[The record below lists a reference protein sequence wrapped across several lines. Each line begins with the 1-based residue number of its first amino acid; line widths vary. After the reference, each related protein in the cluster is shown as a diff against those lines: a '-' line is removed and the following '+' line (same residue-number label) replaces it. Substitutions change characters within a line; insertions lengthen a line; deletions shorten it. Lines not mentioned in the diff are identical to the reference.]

1 MSTEDLQQAFQ
12 RVRDE
17 VSLLDF
23 LDLLATDA
31 FVSEGL
37 PATADGRRGEWTS
50 QSISQF
56 LAAAHAWAE
65 DPNFG
70 RYPGPKPNSRPPV
83 QRPERAH
90 TLRAKGP

>member
-12 RVRDE
+12 SVRDE

-31 FVSEGL
+31 FVSETL
-37 PATADGRRGEWTS
+37 PVDDDGRQGAWANQT
-50 QSISQF
+50 ISGF

-65 DPNFG
+65 DSSFG
-70 RYPGPKPNSRPPV
+70 RYPGPKPGNPWQQFAMLLWAGRSHR
-83 QRPERAH
+83 E
-90 TLRAKGP
+90 

>member
-65 DPNFG
+65 DSNFG
-70 RYPGPKPNSRPPV
+70 RYPGPKPSNPWQQFAMLLWAGRS
-83 QRPERAH
+83 QE
-90 TLRAKGP
+90 